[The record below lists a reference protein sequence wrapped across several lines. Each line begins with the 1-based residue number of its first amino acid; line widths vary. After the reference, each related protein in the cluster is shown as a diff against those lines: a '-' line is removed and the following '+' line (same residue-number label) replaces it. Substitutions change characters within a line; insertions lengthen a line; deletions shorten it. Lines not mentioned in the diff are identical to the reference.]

1 MTRMELD
8 LPINPLLLLD
18 GHSSSQNRND
28 EDEDGAGDESQIAR
42 RRAKPQRV
50 LTIQRKEILRYREEH
65 LQQVEETVP
74 VATFRRKTTLFGFL
88 LVICQLAVVDDYH
101 LLPIGIF
108 LYAVGIGLAMEWL
121 QDPPEEVTVMMVT
134 PWEELARQRRH
145 QQRQPNCRQD
155 EISFRQEEFRRVQ
168 EMVNFQFNVLQ
179 GKQNVRVIAV
189 EQENGQ
195 VTYFTE

>member
-28 EDEDGAGDESQIAR
+28 EDEDDDDAGDESPIAR
-42 RRAKPQRV
+42 RRAIPQRV
-50 LTIQRKEILRYREEH
+50 LTIQRKEISRYREEH

-134 PWEELARQRRH
+134 PWEELARQR
-145 QQRQPNCRQD
+145 QPNCRQD

-195 VTYFTE
+195 VKYFTE